1 MRYDRKTLKLE
12 AKGLIR
18 EARPRAW
25 VVTLVF
31 ILLAMALPQ
40 VIQGLLD
47 PTRQILPQIAE
58 EMEAMLRRGQEPDE
72 LWAAGAAGRM
82 VSGGLLTMFVSVLLS
97 LFTMVMSYGYKGY
110 ALRLF
115 RRQQTG
121 VGDVF
126 SGFPLA
132 GRAIGTEIMTFIF
145 TCLWVLLIVLVCGV
159 VGGVLSLVLDGAA
172 FGVLS
177 ALLSVAA
184 SVFGFFVSLRYCLA
198 PYFVMS
204 DPDKGVF
211 ASITASKQTMRG
223 NYLKKLVLDL
233 SFLGW
238 GLLVAL
244 IALVV
249 ASVGVAVVILNWAGD
264 WLMELGRM
272 AQVVADERELQAWM
286 ASNLGELIESVTG
299 PMNVSLVVTW
309 LACLPLS
316 LWLYAYQTV
325 AEAGFF
331 LTVTGRVVLAPDG
344 AEPAPVAQPAPF
356 VEVPPAPPQAPQPP
370 VAEPPAPPQAP
381 QPPVAEPPSAP
392 SAQAPQ
398 PPVEVPPAE
407 DQPPE
412 G

>member
-1 MRYDRKTLKLE
+1 MYYDRKTLKLE
-12 AKGLIR
+12 AKSLIR

-47 PTRQILPQIAE
+47 PARQILPQIAE
-58 EMEAMLRRGQEPDE
+58 EMETMLRRGQEPDE

-145 TCLWVLLIVLVCGV
+145 TFLWVLLIALVCGV
-159 VGGVLSLVLDGAA
+159 VGGALSLVLDGAA
-172 FGVLS
+172 LGVVS
-177 ALLSVAA
+177 TLLSLAA
-184 SVFGFFVSLRYCLA
+184 SVLGFFVTLRYCLA

-238 GLLVAL
+238 DLLLAL

-249 ASVGVAVVILNWAGD
+249 AGVGVAVVILNWAGD

-272 AQVVADERELQAWM
+272 AQVVADEQALQAWM
-286 ASNLGELIESVTG
+286 VGNLGELIESVTV

-309 LACLPLS
+309 LACLPLG

-344 AEPAPVAQPAPF
+344 AEPAPAAQPAPF

-370 VAEPPAPPQAP
+370 MAEPPAAP
-381 QPPVAEPPSAP
+381 
-392 SAQAPQ
+392 APQ
-398 PPVEVPPAE
+398 PPVEAPQPPVEAPQPPVEAPPAE
-407 DQPPE
+407 GQSPE

>member
-31 ILLAMALPQ
+31 ILLAMTLPQ

-97 LFTMVMSYGYKGY
+97 LFSYGYKGY

-145 TCLWVLLIVLVCGV
+145 TFLWVLLIALVCGV
-159 VGGVLSLVLDGAA
+159 LGGVLSLVLDGAVL
-172 FGVLS
+172 GVVS
-177 ALLSVAA
+177 TLLSLAA
-184 SVFGFFVSLRYCLA
+184 SVLSFFVTLRYCLA

-238 GLLVAL
+238 GLLLAL

-272 AQVVADERELQAWM
+272 AQVVADEQELQAWM
-286 ASNLGELIESVTG
+286 VSNLGELIESVTG

-309 LACLPLS
+309 LACLPLG

-344 AEPAPVAQPAPF
+344 AEPAPAAQPAPF
-356 VEVPPAPPQAPQPP
+356 VMDPQPP

-381 QPPVAEPPSAP
+381 QPPAAP
-392 SAQAPQ
+392 APQ
-398 PPVEVPPAE
+398 PPVEVPPTE